1 MIIAKFRQQYPQ
13 GSLVSELI
21 EIVGGTYIVKA
32 SVQIDN
38 LILATALAGATT
50 VEAAEDAAK
59 ERAIATL
66 FLDQQPDISSNVL
79 PSHEPI
85 AIAPQGG
92 QPNPSTELNLGIQ
105 SEETSNQTSNHKIVN
120 FSKPQ
125 VAPVLESQES
135 PQEIF
140 SSANPSAD
148 SRPQADLPTAIP
160 SDQLTSPRETN
171 LFGDTFTAE
180 TPAIQPLAE
189 NSPESSP
196 PTLLSDELEAMNF
209 HDIKQK
215 TDIEIKRLSWTKDQ
229 GQEFL
234 MSRYGKRS
242 RLHLTDEQLLEFL
255 RYLETLPN
263 PVK

>member
-38 LILATALAGATT
+38 LVLATALAGATT

-66 FLDQQPDISSNVL
+66 FLDQQPNVSSNVL
-79 PSHEPI
+79 PGHKPI
-85 AIAPQGG
+85 AIAPPNQ
-92 QPNPSTELNLGIQ
+92 QPNLSTELNPRVQ
-105 SEETSNQTSNHKIVN
+105 SEETINQTSNHKIVN

-125 VAPVLESQES
+125 VAPASEHQES
-135 PQEIF
+135 PTEIF
-140 SSANPSAD
+140 SAVNSLAD
-148 SRPQADLPTAIP
+148 SSPQSDLPAAITSEHSTP
-160 SDQLTSPRETN
+160 LTETN
-171 LFGDTFTAE
+171 LFGDTFAVE
-180 TPAIQPLAE
+180 TPTIQPLIE
-189 NSPESSP
+189 KNPESTAP
-196 PTLLSDELEAMNF
+196 ITVSDELEAMDFN
-209 HDIKQK
+209 DIKQK

-229 GQEFL
+229 GKEFL